1 VSQSVR
7 EHTAAAARSP
17 GAAALIAADVAGH
30 APPTPSLLARLLPN
44 GRGASG
50 DASGRWCDRLAVL
63 LFAVLLALVL
73 WVFGDYG
80 VTWDEPPHIHYGE
93 LIGRYYLSGFQ
104 DDRAL
109 EFRTNYYYGGGYD
122 ALSAAFRWLARPM
135 TSVRAVHLLGGL
147 VGVLGVIGTW
157 RLARRLAGP
166 FAGLVAALLLATNPV
181 YFGHMFNNPKDLP
194 FAVAY
199 VWALDAL
206 IVVIAA
212 LPRPRRGHW
221 LALTLAFGV
230 AMSVRIAGVLLLCY
244 LGLALGLYAV
254 HQGKMRRSLDAAL
267 AYLGRLGA
275 RALGVAAGA
284 WALMLLTWPWAQQD
298 PLRRPFVTL
307 THMSSYSLHRRK
319 MPFGGEDILNTE
331 IGWDYLPTYF
341 AYQLPELVLI
351 AGLLGSAAL
360 ALVLL
365 RRGHQHRHLGP
376 ALALLTLGLATW
388 LPPVYAIVKGSVL
401 YDGYRHFLF
410 VVPPLTVIA
419 ALTLDLVATR
429 LAARIGRAGRAMV
442 AAVVAAGCLDLA
454 VTMHRLHPHEYVYFN
469 RLIGGLAG
477 AQGNYD
483 TDYYGNTFKEA
494 LAGLQLWLWREEPAA
509 YLNTVYSFRGC
520 ISAPT
525 SHHYVPPNIRR
536 HRRSLFG
543 ASADFHVGY
552 TRSHCDRRYPHAPVI
567 VAVEREGARL
577 NVVKDLRERPRP

>member
-1 VSQSVR
+1 MPGPAPSTSAWLAGLLPAGPA
-7 EHTAAAARSP
+7 TDAAA
-17 GAAALIAADVAGH
+17 
-30 APPTPSLLARLLPN
+30 
-44 GRGASG
+44 
-50 DASGRWCDRLAVL
+50 RWCDRLALL
-63 LFAVLLALVL
+63 LFVALAALAL
-73 WVFGDYG
+73 WIFGDYG
-80 VTWDEPPHIHYGE
+80 VTWDEPPHLTYGN
-93 LIGRYYLSGFQ
+93 LIGRYYLSGLQ
-104 DDRAL
+104 DTAAL

-122 ALSAAFRWLARPM
+122 AFGALFRWLAAPM
-135 TSVRAVHLLGGL
+135 SNTRAIHMLGGL

-206 IVVIAA
+206 IAVIAA
-212 LPRPRRGHW
+212 LPRPRRGQW
-221 LALTLAFGV
+221 LALTFAFGA

-244 LGLALGLYAV
+244 LGLALALYAA

-267 AYLGRLGA
+267 AYLARLGT
-275 RALGVAAGA
+275 RGLGVAAGA
-284 WALMLLTWPWAQQD
+284 WALMLLTWPWALQD

-341 AYQLPELVLI
+341 GYQLPELVLL
-351 AGLLGSAAL
+351 AGLLGSAVA
-360 ALVLL
+360 VFGLL
-365 RRGHQHRHLGP
+365 RHGHQHRHLSP

-388 LPPVYAIVKGSVL
+388 LPPIYAIVKDSVL

-419 ALTLDLVATR
+419 ALAIELAATR
-429 LAARIGRAGRAMV
+429 LRARLRAGRIIV
-442 AAVVAAGCLDLA
+442 AAVVAACSLDL
-454 VTMHRLHPHEYVYFN
+454 VLTMHRLHPHEYIYFN
-469 RLIGGLAG
+469 RLIGGLGG

-494 LAGLQLWLWREEPAA
+494 LTGLQRWLWRNDPDG
-509 YLNTVYSFRGC
+509 YLDTVYSFRGC
-520 ISAPT
+520 ISSPT
-525 SHHYVPPNIRR
+525 ARHYLPPNIRR
-536 HRRSLFG
+536 HQRKLFG
-543 ASADFHVGY
+543 TSADFHVGY
-552 TRSHCDRRYPHAPVI
+552 TRGHCDQKHPDAPVI

-577 NVVKDLRERPRP
+577 NVVKDLRERAPR